1 MTGEGYGKGKS
12 EIPGTRMQGAVF
24 DPARR
29 RMNHGRWKVKN
40 WTANSPS
47 EVSKS
52 FCSSSN
58 KYVCLTT
65 VTVSTKYVFAKA
77 SVCKIAQAG
86 EGDRAL
92 SRASGHR
99 RWFCIATKNGII
111 CMHSFRSHQIGLY
124 PNQASR
130 SSDDKHMYTSK
141 LGRTLLVFYHSTR
154 VASPQ
159 AVTVRMTMEKE
170 KSSGRVCCQI
180 GL

>member
-29 RMNHGRWKVKN
+29 ANEPWKMGRKVPGQL
-40 WTANSPS
+40 NSPS

-65 VTVSTKYVFAKA
+65 VTVSTWILGNGRLCEYVSAKA

-99 RWFCIATKNGII
+99 R
-111 CMHSFRSHQIGLY
+111 
-124 PNQASR
+124 
-130 SSDDKHMYTSK
+130 
-141 LGRTLLVFYHSTR
+141 
-154 VASPQ
+154 
-159 AVTVRMTMEKE
+159 
-170 KSSGRVCCQI
+170 
-180 GL
+180 